1 MLQELALDELTLR
14 MEEAANGRLPEMQ
27 ARDYFSQLMA
37 GLHHLHQNNIVHRD
51 IKPDNFMMGLAKRG
65 NQVYIIDFGLVS
77 HPLIAC
83 GFLLLLYM
91 RASSL
96 LFY

>member
-1 MLQELALDELTLR
+1 MMLQELALDELTLR

-51 IKPDNFMMGLAKRG
+51 IKFENGKPAAASLR
-65 NQVYIIDFGLVS
+65 IEPPS
-77 HPLIAC
+77 HTHAPP
-83 GFLLLLYM
+83 
-91 RASSL
+91 S
-96 LFY
+96 